1 MNAAPAQ
8 DLNPPAAGSSGPAL
22 ALSLLA
28 HALLV
33 LALAWG
39 VNWSRT
45 DPMVAFSAEIWAP
58 AAEQAAPAAPA
69 EQEPP
74 APPAPPAPPP
84 PREQPAPPPPAR
96 VQQEARDAELALE
109 KRRKEKQ
116 KAEEKAEKQAKEKAQ
131 SEKAERAEKAAKEKA
146 AKEKAEKEKAEK
158 DRKEKEDKQREK
170 AKEEARKAQDRKEAA
185 ESEKRR
191 QEQINRT
198 LGQAK
203 AANNSVSTSTPGAT
217 GAPEAKGTAQRSA
230 APSSSYAGKIAQ
242 LIKDNTKFTDPNSG
256 RPSVVVLVRTSP
268 QGKIDLK
275 ESKIISTSGNQAFD
289 EAVLRGIQK
298 MEFVPKDTD
307 GRIPEML
314 LREGLELKVTL

>member
-22 ALSLLA
+22 ALSMLA

-45 DPMVAFSAEIWAP
+45 DPTVAFSAEIWAP
-58 AAEQAAPAAPA
+58 VAEQAAPAATAPEA
-69 EQEPP
+69 TPKPTPPPPQER
-74 APPAPPAPPP
+74 PAPPP
-84 PREQPAPPPPAR
+84 PPPPPSAR
-96 VQQEARDAELALE
+96 AQQEARDAELALE

-131 SEKAERAEKAAKEKA
+131 KDKAEKA
-146 AKEKAEKEKAEK
+146 AKEKAEKEKVEK

-170 AKEEARKAQDRKEAA
+170 AKEEARKEQDRKEAA

-191 QEQINRT
+191 QEQLRRT
-198 LGQAK
+198 LGQA
-203 AANNSVSTSTPGAT
+203 SSTTATGTPGAT
-217 GAPEAKGTAQRSA
+217 GTAEAKGTAQRSA
-230 APSSSYAGKIAQ
+230 APSSSYGGKIVQ

-275 ESKIISTSGNQAFD
+275 ELKIISTSGNQAFD

-298 MEFVPKDTD
+298 MESVPKDID
-307 GRIPEML
+307 GKVPEVL

>member
-45 DPMVAFSAEIWAP
+45 DPTVAFSAEIWAP
-58 AAEQAAPAAPA
+58 VAEQAAPAATAPEA
-69 EQEPP
+69 TPKPTPPPPQER
-74 APPAPPAPPP
+74 PAPPP
-84 PREQPAPPPPAR
+84 PPSAR

-131 SEKAERAEKAAKEKA
+131 KDKAEKA
-146 AKEKAEKEKAEK
+146 AKEKAEKEKVEK

-170 AKEEARKAQDRKEAA
+170 AKEEARKEQDRKEAA

-191 QEQINRT
+191 QEQLRRT
-198 LGQAK
+198 LGQA
-203 AANNSVSTSTPGAT
+203 SSTTATGTPGAT
-217 GAPEAKGTAQRSA
+217 GTAEAKGTAQRSA
-230 APSSSYAGKIAQ
+230 APSSSYGGKIVQ

-275 ESKIISTSGNQAFD
+275 ELKIISTSGNQAFD
-289 EAVLRGIQK
+289 DAVLRGIQK
-298 MEFVPKDTD
+298 MESVPKDID
-307 GRIPEML
+307 GRVPEVL

>member
-8 DLNPPAAGSSGPAL
+8 DLNPPAAASSGPAL

-45 DPMVAFSAEIWAP
+45 DPTVAFSAEIWAP
-58 AAEQAAPAAPA
+58 VAERAAPAATAPEVSPKPTPPPPQ
-69 EQEPP
+69 EQ
-74 APPAPPAPPP
+74 PAPPP
-84 PREQPAPPPPAR
+84 PPPPAR
-96 VQQEARDAELALE
+96 VQQEARDADLALE

-131 SEKAERAEKAAKEKA
+131 KD
-146 AKEKAEKEKAEK
+146 KAEKERVEK

-170 AKEEARKAQDRKEAA
+170 AKEEARKEQDRKEAA

-191 QEQINRT
+191 QEQLRRIQ
-198 LGQAK
+198 GQA
-203 AANNSVSTSTPGAT
+203 SSTTATGTPGAT
-217 GAPEAKGTAQRSA
+217 GAPESKGTAQRSA
-230 APSSSYAGKIAQ
+230 APSSSYGGKIVQ

-275 ESKIISTSGNQAFD
+275 ELKIISPSGNQAFD
-289 EAVLRGIQK
+289 DAVLRGIQK
-298 MEFVPKDTD
+298 MESVPKDID
-307 GRIPEML
+307 GRVPEVL

>member
-45 DPMVAFSAEIWAP
+45 DPTVAFSAEIWAP
-58 AAEQAAPAAPA
+58 VAEQAAPAATAPEA
-69 EQEPP
+69 TPKPTPPPPQER
-74 APPAPPAPPP
+74 PAPPP
-84 PREQPAPPPPAR
+84 PPSAR

-131 SEKAERAEKAAKEKA
+131 KDKAEKV
-146 AKEKAEKEKAEK
+146 AKEKAEKEKVEK

-170 AKEEARKAQDRKEAA
+170 AKEEARKEQDRKETA
-185 ESEKRR
+185 ETEKRR
-191 QEQINRT
+191 QEHVRRIQ
-198 LGQAK
+198 GQA
-203 AANNSVSTSTPGAT
+203 SSTTATGTPGAT
-217 GAPEAKGTAQRSA
+217 GTAEAKGTAQRSA
-230 APSSSYAGKIAQ
+230 APSSSYGGKIGQ
-242 LIKDNTKFTDPNSG
+242 LIREKTTFTDPSFG
-256 RPSVVVLVRTSP
+256 QPSVVVLVRTSS
-268 QGKIDLK
+268 QGKIT
-275 ESKIISTSGNQAFD
+275 ESRIISTSGNRAFD

-298 MEFVPKDTD
+298 MESVPKDID
-307 GRIPEML
+307 GRVPEVL

>member
-8 DLNPPAAGSSGPAL
+8 DLNPPAAGSSRPAL

-45 DPMVAFSAEIWAP
+45 DPTVAFSAEIWAP
-58 AAEQAAPAAPA
+58 VAEQAAPAATAPEA
-69 EQEPP
+69 TPKPTPPPPQER
-74 APPAPPAPPP
+74 PAPPP
-84 PREQPAPPPPAR
+84 PPSAR

-131 SEKAERAEKAAKEKA
+131 KDKAEKA
-146 AKEKAEKEKAEK
+146 AKEKAEKEKVEK

-170 AKEEARKAQDRKEAA
+170 AKEEARKEQDRKETA
-185 ESEKRR
+185 ETEKRR
-191 QEQINRT
+191 QEHVRRIQ
-198 LGQAK
+198 GQA
-203 AANNSVSTSTPGAT
+203 SSTTATGTPGAT
-217 GAPEAKGTAQRSA
+217 GTAEAKGTAQRSA
-230 APSSSYAGKIAQ
+230 APSSSYGGKIVQ

-275 ESKIISTSGNQAFD
+275 ELKIISTSGNPAFD

-298 MEFVPKDTD
+298 MESVPKDID
-307 GRIPEML
+307 GRVPEVL

>member
-45 DPMVAFSAEIWAP
+45 DPTVAFSAEIWAP
-58 AAEQAAPAAPA
+58 VAEQAAPAATAPEA
-69 EQEPP
+69 TPKPTPPPPQER
-74 APPAPPAPPP
+74 PAPPP
-84 PREQPAPPPPAR
+84 PPPPPSAR

-131 SEKAERAEKAAKEKA
+131 KDKAEKA
-146 AKEKAEKEKAEK
+146 AKEKAEKEKVEK
-158 DRKEKEDKQREK
+158 DRKEKEDKQRET
-170 AKEEARKAQDRKEAA
+170 AKEEARKEQDRKEAA

-191 QEQINRT
+191 QEQLRRIQ
-198 LGQAK
+198 GQA
-203 AANNSVSTSTPGAT
+203 SSTTATGTPGAS

-230 APSSSYAGKIAQ
+230 APSSSYGGKIVQ

-275 ESKIISTSGNQAFD
+275 ELKIISTSGNQAFD

-298 MEFVPKDTD
+298 MESVPKDID
-307 GRIPEML
+307 GRVPEVL

>member
-45 DPMVAFSAEIWAP
+45 DPTVAFSAEIWAP
-58 AAEQAAPAAPA
+58 VAEQAAPAATAPEA
-69 EQEPP
+69 TPKPTPPPPQER
-74 APPAPPAPPP
+74 PAPPP
-84 PREQPAPPPPAR
+84 PPSAR

-131 SEKAERAEKAAKEKA
+131 KDKAEKV
-146 AKEKAEKEKAEK
+146 AKEKAEKEKVEK

-170 AKEEARKAQDRKEAA
+170 AKEEARKEQDRKETA
-185 ESEKRR
+185 ETEKRR
-191 QEQINRT
+191 QEHVRRIQ
-198 LGQAK
+198 GQA
-203 AANNSVSTSTPGAT
+203 SSTTATGTPGAT
-217 GAPEAKGTAQRSA
+217 GTAEAKGTAQRSA
-230 APSSSYAGKIAQ
+230 APSSSYGGKIVQ
-242 LIKDNTKFTDPNSG
+242 LIREKTTFTDPSFG
-256 RPSVVVLVRTSP
+256 QPSVVVLVRTSS
-268 QGKIDLK
+268 QGKIT
-275 ESKIISTSGNQAFD
+275 ESRIISTSGNRAFD

-298 MEFVPKDTD
+298 MESVPKDID
-307 GRIPEML
+307 GRVPEVL